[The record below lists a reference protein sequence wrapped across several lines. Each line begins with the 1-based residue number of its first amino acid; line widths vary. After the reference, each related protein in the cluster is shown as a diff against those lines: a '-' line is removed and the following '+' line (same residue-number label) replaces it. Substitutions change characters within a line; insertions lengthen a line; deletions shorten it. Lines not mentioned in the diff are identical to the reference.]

1 MELSENVKQKLSDA
15 VEAWADENLEG
26 KPALLANAMYFRLEK
41 EIIKGQEEIEKTFGK
56 D

>member
-1 MELSENVKQKLSDA
+1 MELSDNVKQKLSEA

-26 KPALLANAMYFRLEK
+26 KPVILGYAVYHILEQTMLK
-41 EIIKGQEEIEKTFGK
+41 QQEEIEKNFGK